1 MTLFEAVKQIDCNDA
16 AAKLG
21 LQGGKRFGKKGM
33 WCCPFHDDHHPSM
46 ACFGQGK
53 GFYCYTCHK
62 WGDAA
67 DLYAR
72 VRGLPIR
79 QAAMTALEE
88 AGLPIP
94 EGTPPPPK
102 PQKTPAQLRQEN
114 LAQAEKALQRA
125 WLDLRALF
133 AEGLAS
139 GMVHVLEQN
148 ADPDS
153 WLWRYAMQKAYKV
166 QDECNRLRALDASDA
181 PEEIAEQR
189 KFENIKGIELP
200 VPDEKYLLDILE
212 DLLRTDPALPRLTE
226 EDKAEVVSRLMAKA
240 A

>member
-1 MTLFEAVKQIDCNDA
+1 MTIFEAAKQVSCNDA
-16 AAKLG
+16 AIKLG
-21 LQGGKRFGKKGM
+21 LKGKRTNREKGL
-33 WCCPFHDDHHPSM
+33 WCCPFHEDRNPSM
-46 ACFGQGK
+46 ACYEESNR
-53 GFYCYTCHK
+53 FYCFSCHAR
-62 WGDAA
+62 GDAA

-79 QAAMTALEE
+79 QAAKTALEE

-102 PQKTPAQLRQEN
+102 PQKTPAQLRQES

-200 VPDEKYLLDILE
+200 IPDEKYLLDILE